1 MGAFSGKSKGRLPSM
16 TVARAEGQELAQNG
30 KGMFC
35 AWRGGAV
42 FLGALLLAWPAFLN
56 GFPLLYPDSM
66 TYLSDGRVVARA
78 LFLHQLSGYYGV
90 RSFFYSLG
98 ILPFHWNISPWP
110 IVALQSLLVAWI
122 IWLLVRAFTSR
133 RSVSPYQPVV
143 KVQIAEKHPSGAKAH
158 RFLSNICGTTKVV
171 PFQNLT
177 SATGCY
183 LILVLFL
190 SLLTSASWY
199 ACFIM
204 PDILGP
210 LLYLCFYLLAFARDT
225 LCRAERWGLYL
236 IAVWGITAH
245 ASHLLLAVGLFVL
258 LVLFAAFEHKPFWRR
273 VRSLGELAAI
283 IAVAMAAQMALHGY
297 LYGKPTLNGER
308 PPYLMARIVADG
320 PGRWYLEKNCPRLQW
335 AVCNHLSQFTSD
347 PDDFLWNSNGAYDSG
362 SGAEKEQI
370 VQEEMPLVLATVRAY
385 PLQQLSRSAANF
397 WDQFFHYGIYGFNQN
412 DWMLA
417 QFDEV
422 LPRARASYLGSRQA
436 HDALPLDLF
445 TEIQWWTIVASLA
458 AIALLIPF
466 LWRRHSPRLAGLTLV
481 VAATVAANAVVTGVL
496 SVVDDRYQCRVIWLV
511 PLLAGI
517 FFLDWL
523 QQRNTPKLVA

>member
-1 MGAFSGKSKGRLPSM
+1 M
-16 TVARAEGQELAQNG
+16 TVAKAEGQELAQTG
-30 KGMFC
+30 ISRYS
-35 AWRGGAV
+35 AWRGTV
-42 FLGALLLAWPAFLN
+42 VLLGALLLSWPAFLN

-66 TYLSDGRVVARA
+66 TYLWDGHIVARA
-78 LFLHQLSGYYGV
+78 LFLHHLSEYYGV

-110 IVALQSLLVAWI
+110 IVALQSLLVAWV
-122 IWLLVRAFTSR
+122 IWLLVRAFQARSFLSPSISSR
-133 RSVSPYQPVV
+133 RMVAS
-143 KVQIAEKHPSGAKAH
+143 
-158 RFLSNICGTTKVV
+158 
-171 PFQNLT
+171 
-177 SATGCY
+177 Y
-183 LILVLFL
+183 LLLILFL
-190 SLLTSASWY
+190 SLLTGVSWY
-199 ACFIM
+199 ACFVM

-210 LLYLCFYLLAFARDT
+210 LLYLSFYLLAFARDT

-245 ASHLLLAVGLFVL
+245 ASHLLLAAGLFVL
-258 LVLFAAFEHKPFWRR
+258 LVLFAAFERKPFLRR

-283 IAVAMAAQMALHGY
+283 LVVAMAAQMALHGY

-320 PGRWYLEKNCPRLQW
+320 PGRWYLEKNCPQLQW
-335 AVCNHLSQFTSD
+335 AVCNHISQFTDD
-347 PDDFLWNSNGAYDSG
+347 PDTFLWTEDGAYQSASDE
-362 SGAEKEQI
+362 EKTRIE
-370 VQEEMPLVLATVRAY
+370 QEEMPLVLATVRAY

-397 WDQFFHYGIYGFNQN
+397 RDQFFHFGIYGFSEN
-412 DWMLA
+412 DWMHQ

-422 LPRARASYLGSRQA
+422 LPRAKASYLGSRQA
-436 HDALPLDLF
+436 HDALPLELF
-445 TEIQWWTIVASLA
+445 TEIQSWTIVASLA
-458 AIALLIPF
+458 AIAVLIPF

-481 VAATVAANAVVTGVL
+481 VAATVVANAGVTGVL

-523 QQRNTPKLVA
+523 HQRKVNRLVS

>member
-1 MGAFSGKSKGRLPSM
+1 M
-16 TVARAEGQELAQNG
+16 TVAKTEGQELAQNG
-30 KGMFC
+30 RGRFC
-35 AWRGGAV
+35 AWRGGAGL
-42 FLGALLLAWPAFLN
+42 LGALMLAWPAFLN

-66 TYLSDGRVVARA
+66 TYLWDGHVVARA
-78 LFLHQLSGYYGV
+78 LFLHQLSDYYGV

-110 IVALQSLLVAWI
+110 IVALQSLLVAWV
-122 IWLLVRAFTSR
+122 IWLLVRSFQSP
-133 RSVSPYQPVV
+133 SVSPRRMV
-143 KVQIAEKHPSGAKAH
+143 AS
-158 RFLSNICGTTKVV
+158 
-171 PFQNLT
+171 
-177 SATGCY
+177 Y
-183 LILVLFL
+183 LLLILFL
-190 SLLTSASWY
+190 SLLTGVSWY

-210 LLYLCFYLLAFARDT
+210 LAYLSFYLLAFARDT

-245 ASHLLLAVGLFVL
+245 ASHLLLAAGLFVL
-258 LVLFAAFEHKPFWRR
+258 LVLFAAFERLPFWRR
-273 VRSLGELAAI
+273 VLSLGELAAI
-283 IAVAMAAQMALHGY
+283 LVVAMAAQMALHGY

-320 PGRWYLEKNCPRLQW
+320 PGRWYLEKNCPQLQW
-335 AVCNHLSQFTSD
+335 AVCYHISQFTSD
-347 PDDFLWNSNGAYDSG
+347 PDAFLWAENGAYQGG
-362 SGAEKEQI
+362 SDAERAQI
-370 VQEEMPLVLATVRAY
+370 DQEEMPLVLATVRAY
-385 PLQQLSRSAANF
+385 PLQQLSISAANF
-397 WDQFFHYGIYGFNQN
+397 WDQFFHYGIYGFNAN
-412 DWMLA
+412 DWMLQ

-458 AIALLIPF
+458 AIAVLIPF

-481 VAATVAANAVVTGVL
+481 VTAAVIANAWVTGVL
-496 SVVDDRYQCRVIWLV
+496 SVVDDRYQCRVIWLA

-517 FFLDWL
+517 FLLDWL
-523 QQRNTPKLVA
+523 QQRKRAALEP

>member
-1 MGAFSGKSKGRLPSM
+1 M
-16 TVARAEGQELAQNG
+16 TVAKAEGQELAQNRISR
-30 KGMFC
+30 FC

-42 FLGALLLAWPAFLN
+42 LLGALLLAWPAFLN

-66 TYLSDGRVVARA
+66 TYLADGHVVARA
-78 LFLHQLSGYYGV
+78 LFLHQLSNYYGV

-110 IVALQSLLVAWI
+110 IVVLQCLLVAWV
-122 IWLLVRAFTSR
+122 IWLLVRSFQAR
-133 RSVSPYQPVV
+133 
-143 KVQIAEKHPSGAKAH
+143 A
-158 RFLSNICGTTKVV
+158 FLSHSIFLRRIVA
-171 PFQNLT
+171 P
-177 SATGCY
+177 Y
-183 LILVLFL
+183 LLLILFL
-190 SLLTSASWY
+190 SLLTSVSWY

-225 LCRAERWGLYL
+225 LSRAERWGLYL

-245 ASHLLLAVGLFVL
+245 ASHLLLAAGLFVL
-258 LVLFAAFEHKPFWRR
+258 LVLFAAFERQPFWRR

-283 IAVAMAAQMALHGY
+283 LVVAMAAQMALHGY
-297 LYGKPTLNGER
+297 LYGKPTLNGVR
-308 PPYLMARIVADG
+308 PPYLMARIIADG

-335 AVCNHLSQFTSD
+335 AVCNHISQFTDD
-347 PDDFLWNSNGAYDSG
+347 PDTFLWAEDGAYESASDE
-362 SGAEKEQI
+362 EKTQI
-370 VQEEMPLVLATVRAY
+370 EQEEMPLVLATVRAY
-385 PLQQLSRSAANF
+385 PQQQLSRSAANF
-397 WDQFFHYGIYGFNQN
+397 WDQLLHFGIYGFNEN
-412 DWMLA
+412 DWMHQ
-417 QFDEV
+417 QFDDV
-422 LPRARASYLGSRQA
+422 LPRAKASYLGSRQE

-458 AIALLIPF
+458 AIAVLIPF

-481 VAATVAANAVVTGVL
+481 VSATVVANACVTGVL
-496 SVVDDRYQCRVIWLV
+496 SIVDDRYQCRVIWLV

-523 QQRNTPKLVA
+523 QQRKGDALKS